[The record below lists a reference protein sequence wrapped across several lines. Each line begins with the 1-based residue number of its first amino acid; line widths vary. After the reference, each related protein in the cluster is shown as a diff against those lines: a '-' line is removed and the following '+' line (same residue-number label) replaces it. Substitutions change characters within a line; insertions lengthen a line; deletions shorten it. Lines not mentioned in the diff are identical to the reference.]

1 MNPFDKYLGPEDI
14 LGGQCA
20 KWLSYQ
26 HPKLLWW
33 HTPNEG
39 RRTPFERYR
48 ADLLGIKRGISDI
61 LIMEAYNGYNG
72 LVIELKAGR
81 NKCTAEQFDFLAQMA
96 KRKYLTAVVYKFED
110 FQKIVNDYIK
120 QK

>member
-20 KWLSYQ
+20 KWLFVQY
-26 HPKLLWW
+26 PKLLWW

-48 ADLLGIKRGISDI
+48 ADLLGIKRGVSDI
-61 LIMEAYNGYNG
+61 LIMEARNGSNG
-72 LVIELKAGR
+72 LIIELKAGR
-81 NKCTAEQFDFLAQMA
+81 NKCTPEQLDFLEKMKQ
-96 KRKYLTAVVYKFED
+96 RNYSTAVVYKFED
-110 FQKIVNDYIK
+110 FQQIVNDYMK